1 MSGYPGQGYQQQ
13 YQGGH
18 GAPQQQ
24 YPGGQQGAPQQQY
37 PGGQQGV
44 PQQQVMQWFQ
54 AVDVDRSG
62 HINAIELQ
70 RALVNGNMSQ
80 FSEETCRLMIEMFDA
95 DRSGTIDLREF
106 GMLFDYINQWRN
118 AFTGFER
125 DRSGS
130 IDEGELNQAMTQL
143 GYRFSPAFISG
154 LAAKADPRSRR
165 INLDRFITTMVQLKK
180 LTDSFRRRDR
190 EGRGMAT
197 LAYEDFLGIAIGS
210 HQ

>member
-18 GAPQQQ
+18 
-24 YPGGQQGAPQQQY
+24 GAPQQQY

-62 HINAIELQ
+62 HINAIEQ
-70 RALVNGNMSQ
+70 QQALVNGNMSK
-80 FSEETCRLMIEMFDA
+80 FSEDACRMMIDMFDTNK
-95 DRSGTIDLREF
+95 SGTIDVNEF
-106 GMLFDYINQWRN
+106 GQLFNFVNQWKGV
-118 AFTGFER
+118 FQGFDR

-130 IDEGELNQAMTQL
+130 IEFQELSQALQQM
-143 GYRFSPAFISG
+143 GYRFSQNLVNNVLARYDPKNRRLTLDNFIVVCFQ
-154 LAAKADPRSRR
+154 LRR
-165 INLDRFITTMVQLKK
+165 
-180 LTDSFRRRDR
+180 LTDSFKRRDR
-190 EGRGMAT
+190 EMRGQAVMG
-197 LAYEDFLGIAIGS
+197 YEDFIGLAMGA

>member
-18 GAPQQQ
+18 
-24 YPGGQQGAPQQQY
+24 GAPQQQY

-70 RALVNGNMSQ
+70 QALVNGNMSK
-80 FSEETCRLMIEMFDA
+80 FSEDACRMMIDMFDA
-95 DRSGTIDLREF
+95 NKSGTIDVSEF
-106 GMLFDYINQWRN
+106 GQLFNFVNQWKGV
-118 AFTGFER
+118 FQGFDR

-130 IDEGELNQAMTQL
+130 IELQELTQALQQM
-143 GYRFSPAFISG
+143 GYRFSQNFVNNVLARYDPKNRRLTLDNFIVVS
-154 LAAKADPRSRR
+154 
-165 INLDRFITTMVQLKK
+165 FQLKR
-180 LTDSFRRRDR
+180 LTDSFKRRDS
-190 EGRGMAT
+190 EMRGQAVMG
-197 LAYEDFLGIAIGS
+197 YEDFVGLAMGA

>member
-1 MSGYPGQGYQQQ
+1 MSSVLEIAAATSSESLISRWFTTAAEQPEKTAEMAAWQVNQQ
-13 YQGGH
+13 
-18 GAPQQQ
+18 ANPMV
-24 YPGGQQGAPQQQY
+24 A
-37 PGGQQGV
+37 
-44 PQQQVMQWFQ
+44 QWFQ
-54 AVDVDRSG
+54 AVDQDRSG

-118 AFTGFER
+118 AFMGFDR

-130 IDEGELNQAMTQL
+130 IDEGELGQAMTQL
-143 GYRFSPAFISG
+143 GYRFSPAFLSG
-154 LAAKADPRSRR
+154 LAARADPRSRR
-165 INLDRFITTMVQLKK
+165 ISLDRFITTMVQLRKV
-180 LTDSFRRRDR
+180 TDSFRRRDR

-197 LAYEDFLGIAIGS
+197 IAYEDFLGIAIGT

>member
-1 MSGYPGQGYQQQ
+1 MQPEKTEVQTKMAAWQPNHQ
-13 YQGGH
+13 
-18 GAPQQQ
+18 ANPLV
-24 YPGGQQGAPQQQY
+24 A
-37 PGGQQGV
+37 
-44 PQQQVMQWFQ
+44 QWFQ
-54 AVDVDRSG
+54 AVDQDRSG

-118 AFTGFER
+118 AFMGFDR

-130 IDEGELNQAMTQL
+130 IDEGELGQAMTQL
-143 GYRFSPAFISG
+143 GYRFSPAFLSG
-154 LAAKADPRSRR
+154 LAARADPRSRR

-197 LAYEDFLGIAIGS
+197 IAYEDFLGIAIGT

>member
-18 GAPQQQ
+18 
-24 YPGGQQGAPQQQY
+24 GAPQQQY

-70 RALVNGNMSQ
+70 QALVNGNMSK
-80 FSEETCRLMIEMFDA
+80 FSEDACRMMIDMFDA
-95 DRSGTIDLREF
+95 NKSGTIDVSEF
-106 GMLFDYINQWRN
+106 GQLFNFVNQWKGV
-118 AFTGFER
+118 FQGFDR

-130 IDEGELNQAMTQL
+130 IELQELSRALQQM
-143 GYRFSPAFISG
+143 GYRFSQNFVNNVLARYDPKNRRLTLDNFIVVS
-154 LAAKADPRSRR
+154 
-165 INLDRFITTMVQLKK
+165 FQLKR
-180 LTDSFRRRDR
+180 LTDSFKRRDR
-190 EGRGMAT
+190 EMRGQAVMG
-197 LAYEDFLGIAIGS
+197 YEDFVGLAMGA

>member
-18 GAPQQQ
+18 
-24 YPGGQQGAPQQQY
+24 GAPQQQY

-70 RALVNGNMSQ
+70 QALVNGNMSK
-80 FSEETCRLMIEMFDA
+80 FSEDACRMMIDMFDA
-95 DRSGTIDLREF
+95 NKSGTIDVNEF
-106 GMLFDYINQWRN
+106 GQLFNFVNQWKGV
-118 AFTGFER
+118 FQGFDR

-130 IDEGELNQAMTQL
+130 IELQELSQALQQM
-143 GYRFSPAFISG
+143 GYRFSQNFVNNVLARYDPKNRRLTLDNFIVVS
-154 LAAKADPRSRR
+154 
-165 INLDRFITTMVQLKK
+165 FQLKR
-180 LTDSFRRRDR
+180 LTDSFKRRDR
-190 EGRGMAT
+190 EMRGQAVMG
-197 LAYEDFLGIAIGS
+197 YEDFVGLAMGA

>member
-18 GAPQQQ
+18 
-24 YPGGQQGAPQQQY
+24 GAPQQQY

-70 RALVNGNMSQ
+70 QALVNGNMSK
-80 FSEETCRLMIEMFDA
+80 FSEDACRMMIDMFDA
-95 DRSGTIDLREF
+95 NKSGTIDVSEF
-106 GMLFDYINQWRN
+106 GQLFNFVNQWKGV
-118 AFTGFER
+118 FQGFDR

-130 IDEGELNQAMTQL
+130 IELQELTQALQQM
-143 GYRFSPAFISG
+143 GYRFSQNFVNNVLARYDPKNRRLTLDNFIVVS
-154 LAAKADPRSRR
+154 
-165 INLDRFITTMVQLKK
+165 FQLKR
-180 LTDSFRRRDR
+180 LTDSFKRRDR
-190 EGRGMAT
+190 EMRGQAVMG
-197 LAYEDFLGIAIGS
+197 YEDFVGLAMGA

>member
-18 GAPQQQ
+18 
-24 YPGGQQGAPQQQY
+24 GAPQQQY

-70 RALVNGNMSQ
+70 QALVNGNMSK
-80 FSEETCRLMIEMFDA
+80 FSEDACRMMIDMFDA
-95 DRSGTIDLREF
+95 NKSGTIDVNEF
-106 GMLFDYINQWRN
+106 GQLFNFVNQWKGV
-118 AFTGFER
+118 FQGFDR

-130 IDEGELNQAMTQL
+130 IELQELTQALQQM
-143 GYRFSPAFISG
+143 GYRFSQNFVNNVLARYDPKNRRLTLDNFIVVS
-154 LAAKADPRSRR
+154 
-165 INLDRFITTMVQLKK
+165 FQLKR
-180 LTDSFRRRDR
+180 LTDSFKRRDR
-190 EGRGMAT
+190 EMRGQAVMG
-197 LAYEDFLGIAIGS
+197 YEDFVGLAMGA

>member
-24 YPGGQQGAPQQQY
+24 YPGGQQG
-37 PGGQQGV
+37 V
-44 PQQQVMQWFQ
+44 PQQQVKQWFQ

-70 RALVNGNMSQ
+70 QALVNGNMRK
-80 FSEETCRLMIEMFDA
+80 FSEDACRIMIDMFDTNK
-95 DRSGTIDLREF
+95 SGTIDVNEF
-106 GMLFDYINQWRN
+106 SQLFNFVNQWKGV
-118 AFTGFER
+118 FEGFDR

-130 IDEGELNQAMTQL
+130 IELQELSQALQQM
-143 GYRFSPAFISG
+143 GYRFSQNFVNNVLARYDPKNRRLTLDNFIVVS
-154 LAAKADPRSRR
+154 
-165 INLDRFITTMVQLKK
+165 FQLKR
-180 LTDSFRRRDR
+180 LTDSFKRRDR
-190 EGRGMAT
+190 EMRGQAVMG
-197 LAYEDFLGIAIGS
+197 YEDFVGLAMGA